1 MAGALY
7 TPTVQGWLLRKA
19 VASQP
24 GWRVNFEKF
33 GVGLQGL
40 ESRGLDFAMP
50 GLTARSAP
58 LNIRILPSRLLRG
71 ELHLAEIEVKQL
83 RIELTPD
90 LLPKGKAPAPAPTAP
105 FAGALALLR
114 LPLPWIVQ
122 ATAIDA
128 EFVVN
133 ESGHALVVGRLSLRG
148 GGLSAQKPGEFTWEF
163 SAGPSPTA
171 SVTSR
176 GTLRLDQDVH
186 HGLSRVELRGDFTP
200 PPLGALALPP
210 GQFEL
215 VVTATPTGENYSAA
229 LRFAREGSLEFAGQ
243 LDAAHH
249 RLTGA
254 LNFRAD
260 STLAAGLAER
270 LPLAALNGKIDL
282 SLDLKTQDIDA
293 TLGADLTAR
302 DWTRALPQLSAVDAL
317 AGSLAATFTM
327 RAGRSEL
334 RTASFSLRGAA
345 SPLTLD
351 ATLITPLALGAA
363 APATQVRLALAHLP
377 VEWANPFLGST
388 VQLSQGE
395 ISGEWSLTLDA
406 TRTARLA
413 TTRPIETGPI
423 TLAGGQLPPLPGIT
437 LRFSPHFELSPT
449 RIAFDCT
456 DLAVTS
462 TEGDR
467 VTLVVSASHEIAT
480 QSTQLTGEL
489 SGALPSLFASADRAL
504 PFTLG
509 ARWAATQ
516 AGGILKVDTLEFS
529 ARRPDQPEPAI
540 SLALLEPIQFGAAD
554 ELARQRD
561 RDLLTL
567 RVRELPLAWISRWLT
582 PHELTGAW
590 TTGES
595 ALRRAP
601 EGPGFVFVTR
611 DPWRFERLGIAL
623 GGRTLF
629 TGRARLAPEVAI
641 GVGHSTV
648 RLRDLELADTSA
660 AGNRLTGETTLD
672 WIEPEK
678 KFSVE
683 LALDASLPSLP
694 GSADTFGP
702 LTARLRTHA
711 SSIAST
717 DSQITRLHFEVSQ
730 ASGALLTLSA
740 AEPFRFASQANGEL
754 LFTSTTPLALAV
766 ARIPLTWLRPWLPAD
781 TTVEGTLEPAKL
793 ELHATPRSFSFRA
806 AQPVSVTNFSHSTH
820 GLPRVQAANGTFAP
834 GAELTLTHQLKP
846 TFQLTYSGQVRAA
859 AGALDVAG
867 ARAITF
873 DSALGFSGDDR
884 NLRPARVDTETRVD
898 FAALHRIP
906 LLAANGIPPAGEFT
920 IGFHGDFQG
929 QEAPVFKARL
939 AGVPAANG
947 QRILPTL
954 EFDGRGQLGGDGR
967 SIRFAVV
974 TRFATT
980 PRLSDASFDLDVTFG
995 QREQRFSSALRS
1007 SFFDVGEA
1015 MALADAFAPRDARPA
1030 AAVAAA
1036 PAPALASLPATSV
1049 TVPSPVTPPP
1059 VPPLAPVVATKP
1071 LGVPFWGDMRGRFD
1085 LELGTVLFA
1094 PYRID
1099 GVRGRLEVTDRAFS
1113 LSDFAGEMFSGRWSG
1128 ALRLDYDPAAA
1139 NNDHTFT
1146 SRFQISQMAT
1156 AAAIA
1161 AAMPNNFGSLDT
1173 RLDLDMSL
1181 RSTGNRWWELL
1192 DHAQGEFTV
1201 DARSGMARLTHP
1213 QLGTATTV
1221 LALAGTLSFSSEMR
1235 ALGRLLGKFAA
1246 MPVERLHISGAR
1258 DDAGDLVLREFRLDS
1273 PQARFLGQGRV
1284 PATVGVPLAARR
1296 LDLSVQLTAKDEMA
1310 IILGNMKLL
1319 ERTPQPDGFRRMTQ
1333 PFMLGGEVGNP
1344 DPSQLYEMFARAVD
1358 GSSGTWSLIMN
1369 KVRREMEK
1377 QSPPAAGS
1385 PPAQP

>member
-1 MAGALY
+1 MASALY
-7 TPTVQGWLLRKA
+7 TPAVQGWLLRKA
-19 VASQP
+19 IARQP

-33 GVGLQGL
+33 GVSLQGL

-90 LLPKGKAPAPAPTAP
+90 LLPKDKTPAPAAP

-114 LPLPWIVQ
+114 VPLPWIVQ
-122 ATAIDA
+122 AAAIDA

-163 SAGPSPTA
+163 SAGPNPAT

-176 GTLRLDQDVH
+176 GTLRLEQDAQ
-186 HGLSRVELRGDFTP
+186 HGLARVELRGDFTP
-200 PPLGALALPP
+200 PPLGALTLPP
-210 GQFEL
+210 GKFEL
-215 VVTATPTGENYSAA
+215 VVTASPTGENYSAA
-229 LRFAREGSLEFAGQ
+229 IRFAREGSLTFSGR

-249 RLTGA
+249 RLTGVI
-254 LNFRAD
+254 NFQVE
-260 STLAAGLAER
+260 SVLARGLAER

-282 SLDLKTQDIDA
+282 VLDLKNHDLDA
-293 TLGADLTAR
+293 TLGADVTAR
-302 DWTRALPQLSAVDAL
+302 DWTRVLPQLSAVDAL
-317 AGSLAATFTM
+317 AGHLDATLTV
-327 RAGRSEL
+327 RAGRPEL
-334 RTASFSLRGAA
+334 RTAGFALRGAT

-351 ATLITPLALGAA
+351 ATLTAPLALSAA
-363 APATQVRLALAHLP
+363 APVTQVRLALAHLP
-377 VEWANPFLGST
+377 IAWANPFLRST
-388 VQLSQGE
+388 LQLSHGE

-406 TRTARLA
+406 ARTARLA

-423 TLAGGQLPPLPGIT
+423 TLTGDLLPPLPGLT
-437 LRFSPHFELSPT
+437 LHFSPHFELSPT
-449 RIAFDCT
+449 RVAFECT
-456 DLAVTS
+456 DLAITS

-467 VTLVVSASHEIAT
+467 VTLTVAASHELAT
-480 QSTQLTGEL
+480 QSTRLTGAL
-489 SGALPSLFASADRAL
+489 AGALPSLFASADRAL

-516 AGGILKVDTLEFS
+516 ATGILKVDTLEFS
-529 ARRPDQPEPAI
+529 ARHPDQPEPAL
-540 SLALLEPIQFGAAD
+540 SLALLEPIQFGSAD
-554 ELARQRD
+554 ELSRQRD

-567 RVRELPLAWISRWLT
+567 RIHKLPLAWISRWLS

-601 EGPGFVFVTR
+601 EGQGFVFVTR

-648 RLRDLELADTSA
+648 RLRDLELVDTSA
-660 AGNRLTGETTLD
+660 AGNRLAGETTLD
-672 WIEPEK
+672 WHEPEK
-678 KFSVE
+678 KFSVD
-683 LALDASLPSLP
+683 LALDASLLALP

-717 DSQITRLHFEVSQ
+717 DSQITRLQFEVSQ
-730 ASGALLTLSA
+730 PSGPLLTLGA
-740 AEPFRFASQANGEL
+740 AEPFRFAAQPNGEI
-754 LFTSTTPLALAV
+754 LFTSTTPLALTV
-766 ARIPLTWLRPWLPAD
+766 ARIPLAWLRPWLPAD
-781 TTVEGTLEPAKL
+781 TTVEGILEPAKL
-793 ELHATPRSFSFRA
+793 ELRATPRSFSFRA
-806 AQPVSVTNFSHSTH
+806 AQPVSVTGFSYSSY
-820 GLPRVQAANGTFAP
+820 GLPRVQAANGTFSP

-846 TFQLTYSGQVRAA
+846 TFQLSYSGQVRAA

-906 LLAANGIPPAGEFT
+906 LLAANGMPPAGEFT
-920 IGFHGDFQG
+920 FGFHGDFHG
-929 QEAPVFKARL
+929 QEAPVFKARF
-939 AGVPAANG
+939 AGVPTTNG
-947 QRILPTL
+947 HRILPSL
-954 EFDGRGQLGGDGR
+954 DFDGRGQLGGDGR
-967 SIRFAVV
+967 SIRFAVA

-980 PRLSDASFDLDVTFG
+980 PRPSDASFNLDVAFG

-1007 SFFDVGEA
+1007 TFFDVGELI
-1015 MALADAFAPRDARPA
+1015 ALADAFTPKESRAEFSPPPKPSLPPPNPTP
-1030 AAVAAA
+1030 
-1036 PAPALASLPATSV
+1036 PAPTLPLANAPL
-1049 TVPSPVTPPP
+1049 PSP
-1059 VPPLAPVVATKP
+1059 LVATTP
-1071 LGVPFWGDMRGRFD
+1071 LGVPFWGDVRGRFD
-1085 LELGTVLFA
+1085 LELGTVLLT

-1099 GVRGRLEVTDRAFS
+1099 GVRGRIELTDRAFS
-1113 LSDFAGEMFSGRWSG
+1113 LSDFSGEMFSGRWSG

-1139 NNDHTFT
+1139 NNDHALT

-1161 AAMPNNFGSLDT
+1161 AAMPNDYGSLDT
-1173 RLDLDMSL
+1173 RLDLDLSL
-1181 RSTGNRWWELL
+1181 RGTGNRWWELL
-1192 DHAQGEFTV
+1192 DHAEGEFTV
-1201 DARSGMARLTHP
+1201 DARSGIARLTHP
-1213 QLGTATTV
+1213 QLGTAATV

-1235 ALGRLLGKFAA
+1235 ALGRLLSKFAA

-1258 DDAGDLVLREFRLDS
+1258 DAAGDLVLREFRLDS
-1273 PQARFLGQGRV
+1273 PQAHFLGQGRV
-1284 PATVGVPLAARR
+1284 PATAGVPLAARR

-1310 IILGNMKLL
+1310 VILGNMKLL

-1333 PFMLGGEVGNP
+1333 PFTLGGEVGKP

-1358 GSSGTWSLIMN
+1358 GSSGTWSLIMH

-1377 QSPPAAGS
+1377 SSPPSAGS